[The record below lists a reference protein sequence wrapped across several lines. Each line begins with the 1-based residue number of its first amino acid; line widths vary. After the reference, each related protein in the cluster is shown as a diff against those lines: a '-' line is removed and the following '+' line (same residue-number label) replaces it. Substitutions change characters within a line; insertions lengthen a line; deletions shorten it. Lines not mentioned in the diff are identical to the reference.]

1 MPINGDPRER
11 LADSIKSPYETDG
24 DVWKALIDGFT
35 DEFEEL
41 EAVRQQIR
49 LSKFVTD
56 ADAASLERLAELFGV
71 ERRTNES
78 VSLFRVRVQIAL
90 RQQFSTASIRDIRE
104 TVGVLLG
111 VEVEDIAIENA
122 VGPATADL
130 GVPQQAV
137 DDADLTVEQLVDEA
151 EALAAGGVR
160 LEPFAVGAFE
170 HAALGTDTLDE
181 DRGYGTLAD
190 DTIGGSYASLLN

>member
-1 MPINGDPRER
+1 VPINGDARER

-24 DVWKALIDGFT
+24 DVWKALIDGFA

-90 RQQFSTASIRDIRE
+90 RQQLSTASIRDIRE

-130 GVPQQAV
+130 GVPEQAV

-151 EALAAGGVR
+151 EALAASGVR

-170 HAALGTDTLDE
+170 HAALGTDPVDE
-181 DRGYGTLAD
+181 DRGYGTLTD
-190 DTIGGSYASLLN
+190 DTTGGSYASLLN